1 MRRRTMIQAAGAGA
15 VLLGA
20 GKPLSAYANSE
31 ERPVLNRSEVPLGV
45 QLYTVRD
52 QVRDDVRGTLADI
65 AAIGYRE
72 VELFGLGGDVDEQT
86 PLFGLS
92 APEFAAALADTGLR
106 APVAHIQGDAMNIA
120 EIADIAGQVGVRHLV
135 VPLAPEFVSFADGQF
150 RMLGV
155 TGRSQLDAIAERLN
169 RQGELAR
176 ASGMGFGY
184 HNHQMEF
191 ADLARIRHQLPA
203 ADADALALRG
213 RVFHMRG
220 VPPRA
225 PRLKALSTRFDI
237 LSSMPAP
244 ASSPRGHAGRRL
256 DALATK
262 VGDGCGLGDENAF
275 DYLFSQADAEL
286 VKIELDIGWA
296 VFAGV
301 DVLAVLNRYAGRVLA
316 VHLKDHA
323 PPGSPADGAEPD
335 PASIAAQLVEPGAGP
350 TDFGPILAALD
361 QTGVAHRFVEV
372 DIAPEPIDAIN
383 RGYGYLSGL

>member
-1 MRRRTMIQAAGAGA
+1 MRRRTMIQAASAGA

-52 QVRDDVRGTLADI
+52 QVREDVRGTLADI

-92 APEFAAALADTGLR
+92 APEFAAALADAGLR

-135 VPLAPEFVSFADGQF
+135 VPLAPEFVSFADGRF

-155 TGRSQLDAIAERLN
+155 TGRNQLDAIAERLN

-191 ADLARIRHQLPA
+191 ADL
-203 ADADALALRG
+203 
-213 RVFHMRG
+213 
-220 VPPRA
+220 
-225 PRLKALSTRFDI
+225 
-237 LSSMPAP
+237 
-244 ASSPRGHAGRRL
+244 
-256 DALATK
+256 
-262 VGDGCGLGDENAF
+262 GDENAF

-301 DVLAVLNRYAGRVLA
+301 DPLAVLNRYAGRVLA

-335 PASIAAQLVEPGAGP
+335 PASIAAQLVEPGSGP

-372 DIAPEPIDAIN
+372 DIAPEPINAIN